1 MFRKICSI
9 GLAVATAF
17 ALTTLFRP
25 AVLAESGDHV
35 HAAPAGTPAAPVP
48 KNDATAAKRE
58 APKAEPATT
67 KAMAVIEPRSG
78 SPMTGRA
85 TFTAADGKV
94 TMEMNVEG
102 LAPGPHAVHLHEK
115 GDCSAP
121 DAASAGPHWNPSGAD
136 HGKWGE
142 GAFHHGD
149 IGNIEVGKD
158 GKGRTTLTTE
168 LWTLGGPEGTNILGR
183 SVIVH
188 ANVDDFKT
196 QPTGNAGGRIGCG
209 VIAAQ

>member
-1 MFRKICSI
+1 MPRFQGRRFAWL
-9 GLAVATAF
+9 LAIAAAALLAGCDAEEYVTA
-17 ALTTLFRP
+17 
-25 AVLAESGDHV
+25 
-35 HAAPAGTPAAPVP
+35 
-48 KNDATAAKRE
+48 K
-58 APKAEPATT
+58 
-67 KAMAVIEPRSG
+67 IEPTQGNTATGEVRFFKVETGVRIVAGISG
-78 SPMTGRA
+78 LTP
-85 TFTAADGKV
+85 GKH
-94 TMEMNVEG
+94 G
-102 LAPGPHAVHLHEK
+102 FHLHEK